1 MALLCVSGCQRS
13 EKTPIERGQ
22 GIFLRTCAGCH
33 GGDGRGTTARLGF
46 TTPPRD
52 LTDPAL
58 HERLGPEGI
67 LQVVRVGK
75 GQMSGFGG
83 VMTDEDLQ
91 AVTAYVATLN
101 RE

>member
-1 MALLCVSGCQRS
+1 MPPLGGCQRR
-13 EKTPIERGQ
+13 EKTPLERGQ

-58 HERLGPEGI
+58 HQQLGEAGI
-67 LQVVRVGK
+67 QQVVRVGK

-83 VMTDEDLQ
+83 VMSDEDIR
-91 AVTAYVATLN
+91 AVTTYVLSLK